1 VENHKLHLLRED
13 NVKLSMEVD
22 KLKKLISPQYLNQQA
37 DTHSSLTKINVH
49 YNKRDNVPGLNL
61 AKLKV

>member
-1 VENHKLHLLRED
+1 
-13 NVKLSMEVD
+13 MEVD
-22 KLKKLISPQYLNQQA
+22 KLKKLISPQYLNQQT
-37 DTHSSLTKINVH
+37 DMHSSLAKINVH

>member
-1 VENHKLHLLRED
+1 
-13 NVKLSMEVD
+13 MEVD